1 MQSIQIDKK
10 LSRQFY
16 LEDPVK
22 LAPKILGK
30 IVHRK
35 IGNTYFSGKIV
46 EVEAY
51 RGKDDPAAH
60 SYNGK
65 TKRTEVMF
73 FEGGYLYV
81 YFTYGMHYCAN
92 IVCGKVN
99 EGAAV
104 LIRAVEPLNYI
115 EELSLNRFG
124 KNEITGRD
132 KINLTNGPAKFC
144 KAFDITKNENGSDL
158 SNETIFLSGG
168 TVTKISDIIQT
179 TRVGI
184 TKAKDLPWRFYIKNN
199 PYISRK

>member
-1 MQSIQIDKK
+1 MQLIQLDKK
-10 LSRQFY
+10 LPRQFY

-30 IVHRK
+30 IINRK
-35 IGNTYFSGKIV
+35 VGNNYFSGKIV

-51 RGKDDPAAH
+51 HGKDDPAAH

-92 IVCGKVN
+92 IVCGKLH
-99 EGAAV
+99 EGAAI

-115 EELSLNRFG
+115 EQLGFNRF
-124 KNEITGRD
+124 D
-132 KINLTNGPAKFC
+132 KSELTEKDKRNLTNGPAKFC
-144 KAFDITKNENGSDL
+144 KAFGITKYENGTDL
-158 SNETIFLSGG
+158 TKDSIFLSEGA
-168 TVTKISDIIQT
+168 TIKKSDIVHT
-179 TRVGI
+179 TRIGI
-184 TKAKDLPWRFYIKNN
+184 TKAKELPWRFYIKNN
-199 PYISRK
+199 PHISRK

>member
-10 LSRQFY
+10 LPRQFY

-30 IVHRK
+30 IIQRK
-35 IGNTYFSGKIV
+35 IGNTYLSGKIV

-92 IVCGKVN
+92 IVCGKAN
-99 EGAAV
+99 EGAAI

-124 KNEITGRD
+124 KKEITD
-132 KINLTNGPAKFC
+132 KGKIILTNGPAKFC
-144 KAFDITKNENGSDL
+144 KAFNITKNDNGFDL
-158 SNETIFLSGG
+158 TKETIFLIEGD
-168 TVTKISDIIQT
+168 KFRKSDIVQT
-179 TRVGI
+179 TRIGI
-184 TKAKDLPWRFYIKNN
+184 TKAKELPWRFYIKNN